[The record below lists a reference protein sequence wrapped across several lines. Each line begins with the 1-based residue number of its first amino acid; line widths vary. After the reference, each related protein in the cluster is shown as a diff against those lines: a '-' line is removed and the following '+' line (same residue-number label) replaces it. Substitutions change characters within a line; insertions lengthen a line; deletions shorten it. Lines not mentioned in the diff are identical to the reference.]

1 MKPCPQNQM
10 PLALLAINSLDEV
23 EAQELHRHLAT
34 CAACIG
40 YLNEI
45 KNLARNIV
53 EVQPLMEVP
62 RSPEFHRRLLNR
74 LEAERPGPLSS
85 KITNL
90 FRGFSFSWRSALPV
104 LGASAAA
111 IAVLLVLHYQGKTN
125 QPSAPVVSA
134 VPSIPNPKADFSP
147 TLSNYQFLANHSP
160 DKLDELLT
168 RESRL
173 NPAPAPVYTPATLSR
188 SELLE

>member
-111 IAVLLVLHYQGKTN
+111 IAVLLVLHHQGKTN
-125 QPSAPVVSA
+125 
-134 VPSIPNPKADFSP
+134 
-147 TLSNYQFLANHSP
+147 
-160 DKLDELLT
+160 
-168 RESRL
+168 
-173 NPAPAPVYTPATLSR
+173 
-188 SELLE
+188 